1 MRYNASFFHKRSFDV
16 KDFSYS
22 VNQFEQLAKDFAKTG
37 VTFTQRGGHSLPLLT
52 PKDWV
57 TFHVLFKKTLFNVL
71 NHLVQ
76 SPSIE
81 FNRYEDCG
89 TFCKFIFS
97 SWAYEQLGFDSPK
110 CILMMRCGVF
120 AGSYILES
128 TTHHKAFNLSYA
140 GRLRPVAFHCVVA
153 YVPTLNGDLNK
164 TIASAPRVVD
174 VLTEFNNSPSP
185 KAKTLDDYVRFACS
199 TAPGRET
206 VLKQGLHC
214 EVLVHEKD
222 PTKTFPLGRSTGC
235 GYTASLITF
244 FRTERSAKAL
254 NSFSRE
260 TLCQFD
266 DNVNALP
273 S

>member
-1 MRYNASFFHKRSFDV
+1 M
-16 KDFSYS
+16 
-22 VNQFEQLAKDFAKTG
+22 
-37 VTFTQRGGHSLPLLT
+37 
-52 PKDWV
+52 

-71 NHLVQ
+71 NHLLQ
-76 SPSIE
+76 SSSIE
-81 FNRYEDCG
+81 LNRYEDCG
-89 TFCKFIFS
+89 IFCKFIFS
-97 SWAYEQLGFDSPK
+97 SSTYEQLGFNSPK
-110 CILMMRCGVF
+110 HILMMRCGVF

-153 YVPTLNGDLNK
+153 YVPTFNGDLNK

-185 KAKTLDDYVRFACS
+185 KAKNLDDYVRFACS
-199 TAPGRET
+199 TAPGGAT

-222 PTKTFPLGRSTGC
+222 PTKTFPLCRSTGC
-235 GYTASLITF
+235 RYTASLITF
-244 FRTERSAKAL
+244 FRTEKSATAL
-254 NSFSRE
+254 NSLGRE
-260 TLCQFD
+260 TLCQFGND
-266 DNVNALP
+266 VNALP